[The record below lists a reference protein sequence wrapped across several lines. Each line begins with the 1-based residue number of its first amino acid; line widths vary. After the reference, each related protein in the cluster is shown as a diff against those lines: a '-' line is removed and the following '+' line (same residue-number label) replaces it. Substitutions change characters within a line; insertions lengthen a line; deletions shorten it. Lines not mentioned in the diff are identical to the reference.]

1 MIDEKNNFND
11 YLLLNNEERLKE
23 KVIIIDLNNEENVDE
38 TIKDYKLN
46 EKAKNVLKAYL
57 KELLRK
63 EEGRI

>member
-23 KVIIIDLNNEENVDE
+23 KVIIIDLNSEENVDE

>member
-63 EEGRI
+63 EEGRF